1 MNTIDTRDLIER
13 RDELK
18 QDVLDSFKDTFEHYA
33 DDTDDFEYILWDEE
47 EIQSWREDWYKEL
60 EEIEDIDDLENEIDN
75 GEFDYGITLIPEDYF
90 VEYCKDLVSDIGDL
104 PRDLPFYIENNIDW
118 DGVADDLKQDYSE
131 VEFRG
136 ETYLYR

>member
-1 MNTIDTRDLIER
+1 MLDTRDLIER

-18 QDVLDSFKDTFEHYA
+18 QDILDSFKDTFEHYA
-33 DDTDDFEYILWDEE
+33 DDTDDFEDILWDEE
-47 EIQSWREDWYKEL
+47 EIQSWKEDWSDEL
-60 EEIEDIDDLENEIDN
+60 QEIEDIDDLEDEINN
-75 GEFDYGITLIPEDYF
+75 GEFDYGTTLIPEDYF

-104 PRDLPFYIENNIDW
+104 PRDLPSYIENNIDW
-118 DGVADDLKQDYSE
+118 DGVADDLRMDYSE

>member
-1 MNTIDTRDLIER
+1 MLDTRDLIER

-18 QDVLDSFKDTFEHYA
+18 QDILDSFKDTFEHYA
-33 DDTDDFEYILWDEE
+33 DDTDYFEEILLDEE
-47 EIQSWREDWYKEL
+47 EIQSWKEDWSDEL
-60 EEIEDIDDLENEIDN
+60 QEIEDIDDLEDEINN
-75 GEFDYGITLIPEDYF
+75 GEFDYGTTLIPEDYF

-104 PRDLPFYIENNIDW
+104 PRDLPSYIENNIDW